1 MSRLQ
6 RVIEEVKRARIG
18 NSIPWIFDDNG
29 KIKDEVICGEV
40 LELLDEFQDY
50 EINVSDKY
58 IKNFLERNDT
68 KAYNT
73 YNANAAI
80 SNDLD
85 YRILET
91 DDTCIIVM
99 QVHLY
104 GDIRGGYSEYF
115 VLKFDDS
122 FEFANLDNWIQSKD
136 INDQYVATIYLY
148 SECYEVYDYKNSEDV
163 GSHYECEVSDLLETL
178 AKEKS
183 NSND

>member
-1 MSRLQ
+1 M
-6 RVIEEVKRARIG
+6 
-18 NSIPWIFDDNG
+18 
-29 KIKDEVICGEV
+29 
-40 LELLDEFQDY
+40 LDEFQDY

-91 DDTCIIVM
+91 DDYCIVVM

-104 GDIRGGYSEYF
+104 GDIRGGYSNF
-115 VLKFDDS
+115 FALKFDSVFD
-122 FEFANLDNWIQSKD
+122 FYNLDNWIQTKD
-136 INDQYVATIYLY
+136 INDQYTATIYLY
-148 SECYEVYDYKNSEDV
+148 SECYTVYDYKNSEDV
-163 GSHYECEVSDLLETL
+163 GEHYESEVNDLLETL
-178 AKEKS
+178 NKEQL
-183 NSND
+183 NS